1 MKETILDGTVDL
13 DELLEDF
20 INKELDTDN
29 IDRDSE
35 RDLEFEHQFMKELE
49 PYTSKG
55 VTYYVPRA
63 CQPKYSFRRLELKTE
78 MDKLGAKGGKSSVIL
93 MENAVDEPVI
103 SVKLEDVYLL
113 EEDSENE
120 ENYIVF
126 LLYRVGDAK
135 PLLIRREKKEAYN
148 RSMWVHFIDSQYQW
162 TLGEYFL
169 LIVNAQGN
177 EDEEE
182 SCGDKFHG
190 YFRYSFRM
198 MADGRF
204 LEHPSIKSIS
214 LSPNKRVEIS
224 LEGEVGKLDE
234 FRLFIYNSD
243 WVMLAEAHDLCAIRK
258 KLKAQFYSSTPWM
271 DDTCSMV
278 MLHNGEPCT
287 LVTYEWTGERMKDCC
302 WQALEM
308 TSPYYMMA
316 KYMDRDKAWQHLCNM
331 PGCRSLRKSLVERY
345 GYKVLNRWRE
355 ACGVSGLNRVIHLS
369 VEVPDGKFHSRLA
382 ENVVKLLNE
391 SMSCKEVNCES
402 LVGNKNSV
410 DPYDDMKTVLDDCLY
425 KVLCLHHLSAL
436 NINSN
441 GKAFLHMLEEKLQEE
456 PNMALMLMGTAG
468 EIREVLEASPLIA
481 RLITPEN
488 RLHTG
493 AYSAWEQVRL
503 LQTYFSNM
511 GFVLSSEAMAKLVE
525 VVTTHR
531 EVMAS
536 WRTDELKQW
545 WSEEIYP
552 HFMQRILMTGKVNDL
567 RSVLY
572 SLEPEDFCLEARAT
586 KHDEFA
592 ESIRELNGMV
602 GLSSLKQNM
611 ITLFNRSRFDQK
623 RRDMGLSV
631 LEKGGYHMI
640 FTGNPGTGKT
650 TVAKLVG
657 GIYHSLGLLS
667 KGGVI
672 VTERTKLVGRYLG
685 ETERNMAAVLEQA
698 KGNVLFIDEA
708 YTLCDNDQGDR
719 RDFGCRV
726 LESLLTVLAQKN
738 PDMIVILAGYEKEMN
753 QMLEMN
759 PGMKGRFPYKFC
771 FEDYNAD
778 ELFQIASMLLKRAE
792 YRLTPEAESR
802 LMETI
807 RETVKHKDA
816 FFHNARWVEQYILD
830 GVVSAMSDRLMDKP
844 LYWESRDLLQTIE
857 VQDIEVAYQKMKPG
871 LKVVSEQRK
880 RIGFVA

>member
-1 MKETILDGTVDL
+1 MKETIFDETVDF
-13 DELLEDF
+13 DELLENY
-20 INKELDTDN
+20 INEELDTEN
-29 IDRDSE
+29 IDKNSE
-35 RDLEFEHQFMKELE
+35 RDMEFEHQFIKELE

-63 CQPKYSFRRLELKTE
+63 CQPKYSFRRLELKMET
-78 MDKLGAKGGKSSVIL
+78 DKLGTRGGKSSLIL
-93 MENAVDEPVI
+93 NENTVDEPI
-103 SVKLEDVYLL
+103 ITVKLEDVYLL
-113 EEDSENE
+113 GETSEDAEND
-120 ENYIVF
+120 IVF
-126 LLYRVGDAK
+126 LLYRVGNAM
-135 PLLIRREKKEAYN
+135 PLIIRREQMEVYN
-148 RSMWVHFIDSQYQW
+148 RSLWVHLPDSQYLW
-162 TLGEYFL
+162 TPGEYFL
-169 LIVNAQGN
+169 LVENAQG
-177 EDEEE
+177 DEKDEE
-182 SCGDKFHG
+182 SCGDTVHG
-190 YFRYSFRM
+190 HFRYSFRM
-198 MADGRF
+198 LTDGRF

-214 LSPNKRVEIS
+214 LSSNKQVEIC
-224 LEGEVGKLDE
+224 LEGEVNKLDD

-243 WVMLAEAHDLCAIRK
+243 WAMLAEAHDLRVFRK
-258 KLKAQFYSSTPWM
+258 KLKAQFQFSTPWM

-278 MLHNGEPCT
+278 LLHNGEPCT
-287 LVTYEWTGERMKDCC
+287 LVTYQWMEGRMKNCS
-302 WQALEM
+302 WQSLEM

-316 KYMDRDKAWQHLCNM
+316 KYMDRDKAWQRLCNI
-331 PGCRSLRKSLVERY
+331 PGCSSLRKSLVKWY

-355 ACGVSGLNRVIHLS
+355 ACGLSGLNRNIHLS
-369 VEVPDGKFHSRLA
+369 VEVPDGRFHSSLA

-391 SMSCKEVNCES
+391 SMGCKEVNCDS
-402 LVGNKNSV
+402 LVGTKNSV

-436 NINSN
+436 NANSY

-468 EIREVLEASPLIA
+468 EIRGVLEASPLIA
-481 RLITPEN
+481 RLIAPEN

-493 AYSAWEQVRL
+493 AYSAWEQVKL

-511 GFVLSSEAMAKLVE
+511 GFVLSSKAMAKLVE
-525 VVTTHR
+525 VVVTHR
-531 EVMAS
+531 EVMSS

-552 HFMQRILMTGKVNDL
+552 RFMQRILTAGKVDDL
-567 RSVLY
+567 RRVLY
-572 SLEPEDFCLEARAT
+572 SLEPEDFCLEAKAT
-586 KHDEFA
+586 KHDDFA
-592 ESIRELNGMV
+592 ESVRELNSMV

-611 ITLFNRSRFDQK
+611 TTLFNRSRFDQK
-623 RRDMGLSV
+623 RRNMGFPV

-657 GIYHSLGLLS
+657 RIYHSLGLLS

-708 YTLCDNDQGDR
+708 YTLCDNAQGDR

-759 PGMKGRFPYKFC
+759 PGMKGRFPYKFN

-807 RETVKHKDA
+807 QETVKHKDA

-844 LYWESRDLLQTIE
+844 LCWESKELLQTIE
-857 VQDIEVAYQKMKPG
+857 VQDIEMAYQKMKPR

>member
-1 MKETILDGTVDL
+1 MKETIFDETVDF
-13 DELLEDF
+13 DELLEDY
-20 INKELDTDN
+20 INEELDMDN

-35 RDLEFEHQFMKELE
+35 RDMEFEHQFMKELE

-78 MDKLGAKGGKSSVIL
+78 MDKLGAKGGKSSLIL
-93 MENAVDEPVI
+93 KENAVDEPVI
-103 SVKLEDVYLL
+103 TVKLEDVYLL
-113 EEDSENE
+113 EETSENA
-120 ENYIVF
+120 ENDIVF
-126 LLYRVGDAK
+126 LLYRVGNAM
-135 PLLIRREKKEAYN
+135 PLIIRCEQKETYN
-148 RSMWVHFIDSQYQW
+148 RSMWVHLLDNQYQW
-162 TLGEYFL
+162 TPGEYFL
-169 LIVNAQGN
+169 LVVNAQEN
-177 EDEEE
+177 EKDEE
-182 SCGDKFHG
+182 SCGDTFHG
-190 YFRYSFRM
+190 HFRYPFRM
-198 MADGRF
+198 LADGRT
-204 LEHPSIKSIS
+204 LEHPSIESIS
-214 LSPNKRVEIS
+214 FSPDKRVEIC

-234 FRLFIYNSD
+234 FRLFVYNSD
-243 WVMLAEAHDLCAIRK
+243 WVMLAEVHDLRVFRK
-258 KLKAQFYSSTPWM
+258 KLKAQFHSSIPWM

-287 LVTYEWTGERMKDCC
+287 LVSYQWVGGRMKDCS

-316 KYMDRDKAWQHLCNM
+316 KYMDGDKAWHHLCNI

-355 ACGVSGLNRVIHLS
+355 ACGLSGLNRSIHLS
-369 VEVPDGKFHSRLA
+369 VEVPDGRFHSRLA

-481 RLITPEN
+481 RLIAPEN
-488 RLHTG
+488 RLHTD

-511 GFVLSSEAMAKLVE
+511 GFVLSSEAMAKLVD
-525 VVTTHR
+525 VVVTHR

-545 WSEEIYP
+545 WAEEIYP
-552 HFMQRILMTGKVNDL
+552 RFMQRILTAGKVDDF
-567 RSVLY
+567 RRVLY
-572 SLEPEDFCLEARAT
+572 SLEPEDFCLEAKAT
-586 KHDEFA
+586 PHDDFA
-592 ESIRELNGMV
+592 GSVRELNGMV

-611 ITLFNRSRFDQK
+611 TTLFNRSRFDQK
-623 RRDMGLSV
+623 RRDMGLPV

-657 GIYHSLGLLS
+657 RIYHSLGLLS

>member
-1 MKETILDGTVDL
+1 MKETIFDETVDF
-13 DELLEDF
+13 DELLEDY
-20 INKELDTDN
+20 INEELDMDN

-35 RDLEFEHQFMKELE
+35 RDMEFEHQFMKELE

-78 MDKLGAKGGKSSVIL
+78 MDKLGAKGGKSSLIL
-93 MENAVDEPVI
+93 KENAVDEPVI
-103 SVKLEDVYLL
+103 TVKLEDVYLL
-113 EEDSENE
+113 EETSENA
-120 ENYIVF
+120 ENDIVF
-126 LLYRVGDAK
+126 LLYRVGNAM
-135 PLLIRREKKEAYN
+135 PLIIRCEQKETYN
-148 RSMWVHFIDSQYQW
+148 RSMWVHLLDNQYQW
-162 TLGEYFL
+162 TPGEYFL
-169 LIVNAQGN
+169 LVVNAQEN
-177 EDEEE
+177 EKDEE
-182 SCGDKFHG
+182 SCGDTFHG
-190 YFRYSFRM
+190 HFRYPFRM
-198 MADGRF
+198 LADGRT
-204 LEHPSIKSIS
+204 LEHPSIESIS
-214 LSPNKRVEIS
+214 LSPDKRVEIC

-234 FRLFIYNSD
+234 FRLFVYNSD
-243 WVMLAEAHDLCAIRK
+243 WVMLAEVHDLRVFRK

-316 KYMDRDKAWQHLCNM
+316 KYMDGDKAWHHLCNI

-355 ACGVSGLNRVIHLS
+355 ACGLSGLNRSIHLS
-369 VEVPDGKFHSRLA
+369 VEVPDGRFHSRLA

-481 RLITPEN
+481 RLIAPEN
-488 RLHTG
+488 RLHTD

-511 GFVLSSEAMAKLVE
+511 GFVLSSEAMAKLVD
-525 VVTTHR
+525 VVVTHR

-545 WSEEIYP
+545 WAEEIYP
-552 HFMQRILMTGKVNDL
+552 RFMQRILTAGKVDDF
-567 RSVLY
+567 RRVLY
-572 SLEPEDFCLEARAT
+572 SLEPEDFCLEAKAT
-586 KHDEFA
+586 PHDDFA
-592 ESIRELNGMV
+592 GSVRELNGMV

-611 ITLFNRSRFDQK
+611 TTLFNRSRFDQK
-623 RRDMGLSV
+623 RRDMGLPV

-657 GIYHSLGLLS
+657 RIYHSLGLLS

-759 PGMKGRFPYKFC
+759 PGMKGRFPYKFN

-792 YRLTPEAESR
+792 YCLTPEAESR
-802 LMETI
+802 LIETI
-807 RETVKHKDA
+807 QETVKQKDA

-844 LYWESRDLLQTIE
+844 LCWERRDLLQTIE
-857 VQDIEVAYQKMKPG
+857 VQDIEVAYQKMKPR